1 MSWIY
6 EQSTGKMFDPN
17 GVLAGTGYSGSPEG
31 KNNSLMQAVHD
42 VGPIPVGW
50 YTLQG
55 PVDSHVHGKY
65 AIPLEPDQLNEMFGR
80 TGFMCHG
87 DSLVNPGGASE
98 GCIIMPHETRVAMWE
113 SNDHRLQV
121 VEVKE

>member
-1 MSWIY
+1 MWTY
-6 EQSTGKMFDPN
+6 EQSTGGMFNPE
-17 GVLAGTGYSGSPEG
+17 GELAGTGYSGSPEG
-31 KNNSLMQAVHD
+31 KNNTLMQAIHN

-55 PVDSHVHGKY
+55 PVDSHVHGRY

-87 DSLVNPGGASE
+87 DSMTNPGDASE
-98 GCIIMPHETRVAMWE
+98 GCIIMPHEVRVSMWE

-121 VEVKE
+121 VEARS